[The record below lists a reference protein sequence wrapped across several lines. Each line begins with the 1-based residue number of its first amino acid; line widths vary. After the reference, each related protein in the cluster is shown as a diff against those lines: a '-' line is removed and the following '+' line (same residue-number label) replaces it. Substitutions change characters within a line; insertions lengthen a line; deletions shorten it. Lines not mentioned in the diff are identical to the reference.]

1 MVGEDGTV
9 TIESPAELMN
19 VEVRAIRQWSAIG
32 SLQIERRGNAEL
44 VHLGQVKALARS
56 PIVIGDRKEN
66 QRGGLRAL
74 LREATPVDAQSV
86 AGLQALARERGRDN
100 RPLPDTTE
108 RIGSSCADGFP
119 QAGESLLRGPGP

>member
-9 TIESPAELMN
+9 TIESAAELMN

-32 SLQIERRGNAEL
+32 SLQIERRGDAEL

-66 QRGGLRAL
+66 QRGGLQAL

-86 AGLQALARERGRDN
+86 AGLQALARERG
-100 RPLPDTTE
+100 
-108 RIGSSCADGFP
+108 
-119 QAGESLLRGPGP
+119 